1 MSYLSCVIIILEV
14 VLLILKISCK
24 SLQLIRL
31 ICLHLST
38 INTFINKI
46 KFKIMAIINQGIL
59 AGLSGKIGS
68 VVGSSWK
75 GIPVLRTKAL
85 SVANPRTS
93 GQIGQRNAFTQ
104 AVQVATILLSDLII
118 PLWNRF
124 SVKMSGYNSFVSKN
138 IDVFKG
144 GFSANYANFCISQGK
159 MAATPITSCTISSTT
174 GNITINWTD
183 DSGSGYKLASDKP
196 HFVVMDVAGNVVG
209 FDLGAV
215 RRSDGS
221 LSYVLQNKPHSG
233 VEVYVYLC
241 FSRVDGTIVSNTS
254 YILITPA

>member
-1 MSYLSCVIIILEV
+1 MGYLSCIIVILEV
-14 VLLILKISCK
+14 ILLILKISYK

-31 ICLHLST
+31 ICLHLSL
-38 INTFINKI
+38 INIFINKI

-85 SVANPRTS
+85 SVANPKTS
-93 GQIGQRNAFTQ
+93 GQVSQRNAFTQ
-104 AVQVATILLSDLII
+104 VVQVATILLSDLII

-124 SVKMSGYNSFVSKN
+124 SVKMSGYNTFVSKN
-138 IDVFKG
+138 IAVFKA
-144 GFSANYANFCISQGK
+144 GFSTNYADFCISQGK
-159 MAATPITSCTISSTT
+159 MAATPITSCTISSVT
-174 GNITINWTD
+174 GDITINWTD
-183 DSGSGYKLASDKP
+183 DSGSGYKLATDKP
-196 HFVVMDVAGNVVG
+196 HFVVMDVGGNVVG
-209 FDLGAV
+209 FDFGAV

-233 VEVYVYLC
+233 IQVYVYLC
-241 FSRVDGTIVSNTS
+241 FSRIDGTIVSNTS
-254 YILITPA
+254 YLIVTPA